1 MANAAAPTTPRPC
14 DLTGQRARL
23 PGMNAWPI
31 VFPCS
36 PGANF
41 IRGTAIDV
49 NGSACMR

>member
-1 MANAAAPTTPRPC
+1 MADVAAPTTLRPC

-36 PGANF
+36 VGTNVV
-41 IRGTAIDV
+41 RGTTIDV
-49 NGSACMR
+49 NGGACMR